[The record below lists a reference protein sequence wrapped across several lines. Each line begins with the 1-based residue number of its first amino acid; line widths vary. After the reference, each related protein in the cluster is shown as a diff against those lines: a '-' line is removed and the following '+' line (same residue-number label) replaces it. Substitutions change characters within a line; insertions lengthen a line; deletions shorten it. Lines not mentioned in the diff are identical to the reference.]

1 MKHIGNRAGTA
12 LRTGLLAVV
21 LVMVTVSCSQNPP
34 PISPGQSTAPNATA
48 PESNPAGDIPDNQ
61 VYVPFTPAGD
71 RFTISVPE
79 GWSRSTAGTETV
91 FTDKYNTVRVQAGDR
106 AAAPTVESVISQELP
121 GIAAGTPGY
130 RAGTVTAVQRRAGQ
144 AVLITYQAASAPN
157 PVTGKSV
164 TEAVERYQFWHNG
177 TEVVVTLSGP
187 QGTDN
192 VDPWRTITDSLQW
205 P

>member
-1 MKHIGNRAGTA
+1 M
-12 LRTGLLAVV
+12 
-21 LVMVTVSCSQNPP
+21 PP
-34 PISPGQSTAPNATA
+34 P

-79 GWSRSTAGTETV
+79 AGRAAPRAPRPSSRTSTTPSGSRPATAPPRRPSSRSSPRSCPAS
-91 FTDKYNTVRVQAGDR
+91 RR
-106 AAAPTVESVISQELP
+106 
-121 GIAAGTPGY
+121 GTPGY